1 MYIFCWYFVF
11 KFIYFKILV
20 AIYSKEKKSS
30 FMVRRQLRLIFTLKA
45 FRVRRSSGGLGAD
58 VDIIFHLRWIKIT
71 QRA

>member
-1 MYIFCWYFVF
+1 
-11 KFIYFKILV
+11 
-20 AIYSKEKKSS
+20 
-30 FMVRRQLRLIFTLKA
+30 MVRRQLRLIFTLKA